1 MIKLNLKNV
10 KQAIGETGQNL
21 EQILRFLTG
30 KRHSVIFIQMCVPRR
45 SQDKFSTPIALLYF
59 TQE

>member
-21 EQILRFLTG
+21 EQILRFLN
-30 KRHSVIFIQMCVPRR
+30 IFAV
-45 SQDKFSTPIALLYF
+45 KG
-59 TQE
+59 